1 MNKILSQYEGC
12 SAIQANE
19 LVLTRCGDET
29 LVKMP
34 SKDSAE
40 SAPVL
45 FGVSKLFNDKLSFM
59 LTAPSSSSSS
69 SSSSAA
75 GTGTAPK
82 AATGPTY
89 PVKLETMAP
98 FNSARNEDH
107 TSEKFIE
114 SVNNLLDA
122 RGVPKSQQAVSG
134 MALSIKEGKG
144 YAWVNFPTQ
153 AASEVAVANLDKSEL
168 WMGSGI
174 YVSAKAKAPKALK
187 TFFEWNHAKI
197 ISMQK
202 FKPVYCKHFPKEWT
216 EADLTRKM
224 IDLGASQEEIHSVR
238 FSAVSNARSGKFA
251 VN

>member
-1 MNKILSQYEGC
+1 M
-12 SAIQANE
+12 
-19 LVLTRCGDET
+19 
-29 LVKMP
+29 
-34 SKDSAE
+34 
-40 SAPVL
+40 
-45 FGVSKLFNDKLSFM
+45 
-59 LTAPSSSSSS
+59 
-69 SSSSAA
+69 
-75 GTGTAPK
+75 
-82 AATGPTY
+82 
-89 PVKLETMAP
+89 
-98 FNSARNEDH
+98 
-107 TSEKFIE
+107 
-114 SVNNLLDA
+114 
-122 RGVPKSQQAVSG
+122 PKSQQAVSG

-144 YAWVNFPTQ
+144 YAWVYFPTQ

-174 YVSAKAKAPKALK
+174 YVSAKAKAPKAPKAAKLDSIL
-187 TFFEWNHAKI
+187 FEWNHAKI